1 MLDGEAL
8 TIPQQS
14 HREHRLEEE
23 MKRYFNL
30 EDNLSDGISEMPEQE
45 QNVLTKTEI
54 LLRLAEH
61 NLIDE

>member
-1 MLDGEAL
+1 
-8 TIPQQS
+8 
-14 HREHRLEEE
+14 

-30 EDNLSDGISEMPEQE
+30 EDVFDGISEMPEQE

-61 NLIDE
+61 DLIDEEIHGRQYNWLNRAHVYEHQCLET

>member
-1 MLDGEAL
+1 
-8 TIPQQS
+8 
-14 HREHRLEEE
+14 

-30 EDNLSDGISEMPEQE
+30 EDVFDGISEMPEQE

-61 NLIDE
+61 DLIDEEIHGR